1 MNSSDA
7 PTSVPPVLDPEV
19 DDMPLVEDVRASRTG
34 GPDGSGLVV
43 VEGVWGAAAGG
54 PPPVLFVDDGA
65 RRHSLV
71 ALDAAPQDD
80 PMAFRA
86 TFAVPADLVDHLEE
100 GLALGLGH
108 AEFALTLD
116 TTPVIARRLADQ
128 ASDAAAED
136 VELPLTSTGRFDGG
150 DEPDESRG
158 SIAAAILRATEP
170 PLPDPG
176 ATVVERSVIA
186 ERRAK
191 RSEQIAAVMERR
203 ARGAEDTAQ
212 ELGARIDALEARV
225 AALSTERDRLAA
237 ELELQKA
244 TVDLA
249 ELGREQAEARL
260 AEVLAE
266 APDPVPVEERA
277 EIAAI
282 RGLPGLEEAAR
293 AMREQEPLQAPEP
306 PEPTPG
312 GVDPFAD
319 ALAKLRGSREDLVAT
334 VAPPA
339 EEAAE
344 AEAPERST
352 AVAPMAEQV
361 VPYLITG
368 EHPRTPWLSWAIAAL
383 DERDRRSAARLVAQ
397 LLPDQARTVRR
408 DLVYDLDLDGMGPLR
423 VELSADGA
431 GRVLMRDGSSPD
443 AQFALEATPKQFATL
458 AGGGA
463 PLWPSGLRVAGTRRF
478 FLPLARLAR
487 RRRRRLALA
496 ELVTAGL
503 PLDPGLVIRALASA
517 VPGEWTLG
525 HTFAVTVH
533 VHGSETCRVVVQN
546 GAPLSVLRVD
556 EHGRRSAVVAATTAR
571 APVVAEGAVGGADA
585 VLTLTPGGALPL
597 LAQAEPPSEEEPAT
611 VIGDLAA
618 ATALLG
624 WFDRVQGL
632 AARG

>member
-7 PTSVPPVLDPEV
+7 PTSVPSVLDPEV

-43 VEGVWGAAAGG
+43 VEGVWGGVAGG
-54 PPPVLFVDDGA
+54 PPPVLFIDDGA
-65 RRHSLV
+65 RRHALV

-80 PMAFRA
+80 PTAFRA

-108 AEFALTLD
+108 AEFPLTLD
-116 TTPVIARRLADQ
+116 ATPVIARRLADQ
-128 ASDAAAED
+128 AGDAAPAD
-136 VELPLTSTGRFDGG
+136 VELPLPPSGRFDRE
-150 DEPDESRG
+150 DEPAAGRG

-170 PLPDPG
+170 APPEPG

-212 ELGARIDALEARV
+212 ELGARIDALEARIAEV
-225 AALSTERDRLAA
+225 SAERDRLSA

-249 ELGREQAEARL
+249 ELAREQAEARL
-260 AEVLAE
+260 AEVLGE
-266 APDPVPVEERA
+266 APAPESVDEGA
-277 EIAAI
+277 DIAAV
-282 RGLPGLEEAAR
+282 RHLPGLEEAAR
-293 AMREQEPLQAPEP
+293 ALREQEVAQPAEP
-306 PEPTPG
+306 AEPMPG
-312 GVDPFAD
+312 GVDPFAE
-319 ALAKLRGSREDLVAT
+319 ALAKLRGDREDLVAA
-334 VAPPA
+334 VVPKQPAGDRVDEPAPLP
-339 EEAAE
+339 
-344 AEAPERST
+344 
-352 AVAPMAEQV
+352 EQV
-361 VPYLITG
+361 IPYVISA
-368 EHPRTPWLSWAIAAL
+368 EHPRTPWLSWAISAL
-383 DERDRRSAARLVAQ
+383 DERDRASAARLVTQ

-408 DLVYDLDLDGMGPLR
+408 DLVYDLDLDGLGPLR
-423 VELSADGA
+423 VELSADGG

-443 AQFALEATPKQFATL
+443 AEFSLEATPKQFATL

-487 RRRRRLALA
+487 KRRRRLALA
-496 ELVTAGL
+496 ELVSAGV
-503 PLDPGLVIRALASA
+503 PLDPGLIIRALASA

-533 VHGSETCRVVVQN
+533 VAGSETCRVVVQN
-546 GAPLSVLRVD
+546 GAPLRVLRVD
-556 EHGRRSAVVAATTAR
+556 EHGRRSAVVAATTTR
-571 APVVAEGAVGGADA
+571 EPVVAEGAVGGADA
-585 VLTLTPGGALPL
+585 VLTLTSRGALPL
-597 LAQAEPPSEEEPAT
+597 LAQAEPPADEEPAT
-611 VIGDLAA
+611 AIGDLAA
-618 ATALLG
+618 ATSLLG

-632 AARG
+632 APRG

>member
-1 MNSSDA
+1 
-7 PTSVPPVLDPEV
+7 VLDPEV

-65 RRHSLV
+65 RRHALV

-80 PMAFRA
+80 PTAFRA

-108 AEFALTLD
+108 AEFPLTLEP
-116 TTPVIARRLADQ
+116 TPVIARRLAEQ
-128 ASDAAAED
+128 AGDAAPGD
-136 VELPLTSTGRFDGG
+136 VELPLPPSGRFDRE
-150 DEPDESRG
+150 DEPAESRG

-170 PLPDPG
+170 PPPAPG

-186 ERRAK
+186 ERRAR

-225 AALSTERDRLAA
+225 AELSVERDRLAA

-249 ELGREQAEARL
+249 ELAREQAEARL
-260 AEVLAE
+260 AEVLGE
-266 APDPVPVEERA
+266 APEPEPGDEGGQ
-277 EIAAI
+277 IAAV
-282 RGLPGLEEAAR
+282 RSLPGLEEAAR
-293 AMREQEPLQAPEP
+293 ALSEQEVAQPAEP
-306 PEPTPG
+306 AEPTHG
-312 GVDPFAD
+312 GVDPFAE
-319 ALAKLRGSREDLVAT
+319 ALAKLRADREDLVAA
-334 VAPPA
+334 VVPQEPA
-339 EEAAE
+339 EIHVDEP
-344 AEAPERST
+344 APL
-352 AVAPMAEQV
+352 PEQV
-361 VPYLITG
+361 VPYLISA
-368 EHPRTPWLSWAIAAL
+368 EHPHTPWLSWAISAL
-383 DERDRRSAARLVAQ
+383 DERDRASAAQLVTQ

-431 GRVLMRDGSSPD
+431 GRVLMRDGASPD
-443 AQFALEATPKQFATL
+443 AEFALEATPKQFATL

-463 PLWPSGLRVAGTRRF
+463 PIWPSGLRVAGTRRF

-487 RRRRRLALA
+487 KRRRRLALA
-496 ELVTAGL
+496 ELVAAGM

-533 VHGSETCRVVVQN
+533 VAGSETCRVVVRN
-546 GAPLSVLRVD
+546 GAPLRVLRVD

-571 APVVAEGAVGGADA
+571 EPVVAEGAVGGADA
-585 VLTLTPGGALPL
+585 VLTLTPRGALPL
-597 LAQAEPPSEEEPAT
+597 LAQAEPPADEEPAT
-611 VIGDLAA
+611 AIGDLAA

-632 AARG
+632 APRA

>member
-1 MNSSDA
+1 MNSSDG

-43 VEGVWGAAAGG
+43 VEGVWGAVAGG

-65 RRHSLV
+65 RRHTLV
-71 ALDAAPQDD
+71 ALDAPPQDD

-86 TFAVPADLVDHLEE
+86 TFAVPVDLVDHLET
-100 GLALGLGH
+100 GLALGLGNS
-108 AEFALTLD
+108 EFPLTLD
-116 TTPVIARRLADQ
+116 DTTVIARRLAEQAGDA
-128 ASDAAAED
+128 ASDD
-136 VELPLTSTGRFDGG
+136 VELPLPPTGRFDRGE
-150 DEPDESRG
+150 DPKESRG

-170 PLPDPG
+170 PPPPPG

-212 ELGARIDALEARV
+212 ELGAHIDALEARV
-225 AALSTERDRLAA
+225 AELAAERDRLAA

-249 ELGREQAEARL
+249 DLAREQAEARL
-260 AEVLAE
+260 AEALGE
-266 APDPVPVEERA
+266 APEPVEE
-277 EIAAI
+277 ETPDIAAV
-282 RGLPGLEEAAR
+282 RHLPGLEEAAR
-293 AMREQEPLQAPEP
+293 AMRAQEPPQPVPPAPGLEP
-306 PEPTPG
+306 A
-312 GVDPFAD
+312 GVDPFAE
-319 ALAKLRGSREDLVAT
+319 ALAKLRTSREDLVAAVVPQASPPPT
-334 VAPPA
+334 EVEVEVEVA
-339 EEAAE
+339 
-344 AEAPERST
+344 APL
-352 AVAPMAEQV
+352 PEQTI
-361 VPYLITG
+361 PYLISA

-383 DERDRRSAARLVAQ
+383 DERDRASAAQLVAQ

-423 VELSADGA
+423 VELSADGT
-431 GRVLMRDGSSPD
+431 GRVLTRDGVSPD
-443 AQFALEATPKQFATL
+443 AQFALAATPREFATL

-496 ELVTAGL
+496 ELVGAGL
-503 PLDPGLVIRALASA
+503 PLDPGLVVRALASA

-525 HTFAVTVH
+525 QAFAVTVH
-533 VHGSETCRVVVQN
+533 VHGAETCRVVVRD
-546 GAPLSVLRVD
+546 GAPLRVLRVD

-571 APVVAEGAVGGADA
+571 EPVVAEGAIGGADA
-585 VLTLTPGGALPL
+585 VLTLTARGALPL
-597 LAQAEPPSEEEPAT
+597 LAQAEPPSDEEPTT

-618 ATALLG
+618 ATMLLG

-632 AARG
+632 APRV

>member
-1 MNSSDA
+1 
-7 PTSVPPVLDPEV
+7 
-19 DDMPLVEDVRASRTG
+19 MPLVEDVRASRTG

-65 RRHSLV
+65 RRHALV

-86 TFAVPADLVDHLEE
+86 TFAVPADLVDHLEG

-108 AEFALTLD
+108 AEFPLTLEP
-116 TTPVIARRLADQ
+116 TPVIARRLADQ
-128 ASDAAAED
+128 AGDAEPQD
-136 VELPLTSTGRFDGG
+136 VELPLPPSGRFDRG
-150 DEPDESRG
+150 DEADKGRG

-170 PLPDPG
+170 PPPPPG

-225 AALSTERDRLAA
+225 AEVSAERDRLAA

-244 TVDLA
+244 SVDLA
-249 ELGREQAEARL
+249 ELAREQAEARL
-260 AEVLAE
+260 AEVLGETVAA
-266 APDPVPVEERA
+266 APASEGA
-277 EIAAI
+277 EIAAV
-282 RGLPGLEEAAR
+282 RSLPGLEEAAR
-293 AMREQEPLQAPEP
+293 VMREQELAQPVEP
-306 PEPTPG
+306 AEPTPG
-312 GVDPFAD
+312 GVDPFAE
-319 ALAKLRGSREDLVAT
+319 ALAKLRGDREDLVA
-334 VAPPA
+334 
-339 EEAAE
+339 
-344 AEAPERST
+344 
-352 AVAPMAEQV
+352 AVAPQPQPEIRVDEPAPLPEQV
-361 VPYLITG
+361 VPYLISA

-383 DERDRRSAARLVAQ
+383 DERDRSSAARLVAQ

-431 GRVLMRDGSSPD
+431 GRVLVRDGTSPD
-443 AQFALEATPKQFATL
+443 AEFALEATPKQFATL

-487 RRRRRLALA
+487 KRRRRLALA
-496 ELVTAGL
+496 ELVAAEL

-525 HTFAVTVH
+525 HSFSVTLH
-533 VHGSETCRVVVQN
+533 VSGSETCRVVVQN
-546 GAPLSVLRVD
+546 GAPLRVLRVD
-556 EHGRRSAVVAATTAR
+556 ELGRRSAVVAATTSR
-571 APVVAEGAVGGADA
+571 EPVVAEGAVGGADA
-585 VLTLTPGGALPL
+585 VLTLTARGALPL
-597 LAQAEPPSEEEPAT
+597 LAQAEPPADEEPAT
-611 VIGDLAA
+611 AIGDVSA

-632 AARG
+632 APRG

>member
-80 PMAFRA
+80 PTAFRA
-86 TFAVPADLVDHLEE
+86 TFAVPADLVGHLEE

-108 AEFALTLD
+108 AEFPLTLEA
-116 TTPVIARRLADQ
+116 TPVIARRLAEQ
-128 ASDAAAED
+128 AGDATPED
-136 VELPLTSTGRFDGG
+136 VELPLAPSGRFDRE
-150 DEPDESRG
+150 DEPRESRG

-170 PLPDPG
+170 APPAPG

-186 ERRAK
+186 ERRAR

-225 AALSTERDRLAA
+225 ADLSVERDRMAA

-249 ELGREQAEARL
+249 ELAREQAEARL
-260 AEVLAE
+260 AEALGE
-266 APDPVPVEERA
+266 PPEPDQGAR
-277 EIAAI
+277 IAAV
-282 RGLPGLEEAAR
+282 RRLPGLEEAAR
-293 AMREQEPLQAPEP
+293 ALSEQEVAQPA
-306 PEPTPG
+306 EPTHG
-312 GVDPFAD
+312 GVDPFAE
-319 ALAKLRGSREDLVAT
+319 ALAKLRADREDLVAA
-334 VAPPA
+334 VVPQEPA
-339 EEAAE
+339 EVHVDEP
-344 AEAPERST
+344 APL
-352 AVAPMAEQV
+352 PEQV
-361 VPYLITG
+361 VPYLISA
-368 EHPRTPWLSWAIAAL
+368 EHPHTPWLSWAITAL
-383 DERDRRSAARLVAQ
+383 DERDRASAAQLVAQ

-431 GRVLMRDGSSPD
+431 GRVLRRDGASPD
-443 AQFALEATPKQFATL
+443 AEFALEATPKEFATL

-463 PLWPSGLRVAGTRRF
+463 PIWPSGLRVAGTRRF

-487 RRRRRLALA
+487 KRRRRLALA
-496 ELVTAGL
+496 ELVAAGM

-517 VPGEWTLG
+517 V
-525 HTFAVTVH
+525 
-533 VHGSETCRVVVQN
+533 
-546 GAPLSVLRVD
+546 
-556 EHGRRSAVVAATTAR
+556 
-571 APVVAEGAVGGADA
+571 
-585 VLTLTPGGALPL
+585 
-597 LAQAEPPSEEEPAT
+597 
-611 VIGDLAA
+611 
-618 ATALLG
+618 
-624 WFDRVQGL
+624 
-632 AARG
+632 